1 MKIVVVSG
9 LSGAGKSVAL
19 GMLEDLGYYSID
31 NLPLALLATFT
42 ADVLQGRAEEFPR
55 LAVGIDARARAASI
69 RLFPER
75 IKELRAA
82 GIDVQVLFF
91 DADKEVILRRYNETR
106 RKHPLTDAD
115 TPLPEAIEK
124 ERRLLEPIAA
134 CADVVIDTS
143 RSNMHQLREQV
154 RNQLQGADA
163 ETLSLLFQSF
173 GYKFGIPQGVDFVFD
188 ARCLP
193 NPHWIPE
200 LKDLTGRDQAV
211 IDYLEAQPE
220 TKRLL
225 KDIQAFLKD
234 WLPKFKAEDR
244 SYVTVAIGCTG
255 GKHRSVYLV
264 ERLAE
269 YFRKRYPQ
277 ALVRHTELP

>member
-9 LSGAGKSVAL
+9 LSGSGKSVAL
-19 GMLEDLGYYSID
+19 GMLEDLGYYCID
-31 NLPLALLATFT
+31 NLPLALLTTFT
-42 ADVLQGRAEEFPR
+42 ADVLQGRAEEFPM

-75 IKELRAA
+75 VKELRAA
-82 GIDVQVLFF
+82 QIDIQVLFF

-115 TPLPEAIEK
+115 TPLVEAVEK

-134 CADVVIDTS
+134 CADVVLDTS
-143 RSNMHQLREQV
+143 RTNMHQLREQV
-154 RNQLQGADA
+154 RNHLQGGDA

-200 LKDLTGRDQAV
+200 LKELTGRDQPV
-211 IDYLEAQPE
+211 VDYLEQQPD
-220 TKRLL
+220 TPRLL

-234 WLPKFKAEDR
+234 WLPRFKAEDR
-244 SYVTVAIGCTG
+244 SYVTVAVGCTG
-255 GKHRSVYLV
+255 GRHRSVYLV

-269 YFRKRYPQ
+269 HFRGRYPQ